1 MVPGDGLEPSRGIS
15 PADFESAA
23 STNFATQAFFES
35 VAVSNRTQRI
45 ILMNEIVASR
55 LNKKFCAW

>member
-35 VAVSNRTQRI
+35 VSVSNRTQRI
-45 ILMNEIVASR
+45 ILKLDFVASG
-55 LNKKFCAW
+55 LNKNF